1 MLTPEP
7 TFWTCGL
14 ATDMSV
20 VYSVIYYNEYA
31 NTLTKDVAFATTF
44 DPSDQYHLFAVH
56 WTEGKAKNGQIYQ
69 HHYRKSTS
77 YFIHI
82 KSIHISLTGIYK
94 RKILSHHHTVY
105 EPKVHFA
112 HLK

>member
-1 MLTPEP
+1 MLRPEP
-7 TFWTCGL
+7 AFLTCGL
-14 ATDMSV
+14 ATDISV
-20 VYSVIYYNEYA
+20 VCSMIYYNKYA
-31 NTLTKDVAFATTF
+31 NILIKNVAFATTF

-56 WTEGKAKNGQIYQ
+56 CTEGKPKNGQICQ